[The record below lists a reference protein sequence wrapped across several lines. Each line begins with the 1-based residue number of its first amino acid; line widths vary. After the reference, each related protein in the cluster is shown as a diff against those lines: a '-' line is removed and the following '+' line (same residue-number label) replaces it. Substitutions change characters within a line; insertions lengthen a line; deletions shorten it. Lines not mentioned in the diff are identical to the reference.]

1 MKKVLAGLMVV
12 MALNSCNSQNHTT
25 VNGEKVMLE
34 EGLFALFQTTEGD
47 ILVQL
52 EMEKAPMT
60 VGNFVALAE
69 GKMPNGVKEDGTPFY
84 DGTIFHRVIP
94 DFMIQGGDP
103 NSKDLDRMNDGT
115 GGGAGKFFGIGREED
130 SNSWTI
136 PAEFNDKDHVK
147 GTLSMARSSNPNS
160 GSSQFFICHAAT
172 PQLNN
177 QYTVFGQ
184 VIEGLDVIDQIVY
197 SETPKKQNP
206 GYRGPDGDNPFEK
219 VEMKIKLSTRSEAI
233 KK

>member
-1 MKKVLAGLMVV
+1 MKKLLSILTIGVVFMSCAKEEKVAIISTKFGDMVV
-12 MALNSCNSQNHTT
+12 EFYDD
-25 VNGEKVMLE
+25 V
-34 EGLFALFQTTEGD
+34 
-47 ILVQL
+47 
-52 EMEKAPMT
+52 APMH
-60 VGNFVALAE
+60 VESFKILADE
-69 GKMPNGVKEDGTPFY
+69 GYFDGT
-84 DGTIFHRVIP
+84 TFHRVIP
-94 DFMIQGGDP
+94 GFVIQGGDP
-103 NSKDLDRMNDGT
+103 NSKDEDRMNDGT
-115 GGGAGKFFGIGREED
+115 GGRAGKFFGIGREED

-177 QYTVFGQ
+177 KYTVFGQ

-219 VEMKIKLSTRSEAI
+219 VEMKIKLSAKSEAI

>member
-1 MKKVLAGLMVV
+1 MNKLLSILTIGVVFMSCAKEEEVAIISTKFGDMVV
-12 MALNSCNSQNHTT
+12 EFYDD
-25 VNGEKVMLE
+25 V
-34 EGLFALFQTTEGD
+34 
-47 ILVQL
+47 
-52 EMEKAPMT
+52 APMHVESFKILT
-60 VGNFVALAE
+60 DE
-69 GKMPNGVKEDGTPFY
+69 GYFDGT
-84 DGTIFHRVIP
+84 TFHRVIP
-94 DFMIQGGDP
+94 GFVIQGGDP
-103 NSKDLDRMNDGT
+103 NSKDEDRMNDGT
-115 GGGAGKFFGIGREED
+115 GGRAGKFFGIGREED

-184 VIEGLDVIDQIVY
+184 VIEGLNVIDQIVY

-206 GYRGPDGDNPFEK
+206 GYRGPDGDNPYEK
-219 VEMKIKLSTRSEAI
+219 VEMKIKLSTKSEAI

>member
-1 MKKVLAGLMVV
+1 MNKLLSILTIGVVFMSCAKEEKVAIISTKFGDMVV
-12 MALNSCNSQNHTT
+12 EFYDD
-25 VNGEKVMLE
+25 V
-34 EGLFALFQTTEGD
+34 
-47 ILVQL
+47 
-52 EMEKAPMT
+52 APMH
-60 VGNFVALAE
+60 VESFKILADE
-69 GKMPNGVKEDGTPFY
+69 GYFDGT
-84 DGTIFHRVIP
+84 TFHRVIP
-94 DFMIQGGDP
+94 GFVIQGGDP
-103 NSKDLDRMNDGT
+103 NSKDEDRMNDGT
-115 GGGAGKFFGIGREED
+115 GGRAGKFFGIGREDD

-206 GYRGPDGDNPFEK
+206 GYRGPDGDNPFQK

>member
-1 MKKVLAGLMVV
+1 MNKLLSILTIGVVFMSCAKEEKVAIISTKFGDMVV
-12 MALNSCNSQNHTT
+12 EFYDD
-25 VNGEKVMLE
+25 V
-34 EGLFALFQTTEGD
+34 
-47 ILVQL
+47 
-52 EMEKAPMT
+52 APMH
-60 VGNFVALAE
+60 VESFKILADE
-69 GKMPNGVKEDGTPFY
+69 GYFDGT
-84 DGTIFHRVIP
+84 TFHRVIP
-94 DFMIQGGDP
+94 GFVIQGGDP
-103 NSKDLDRMNDGT
+103 NSKDEDRMNDGT
-115 GGGAGKFFGIGREED
+115 GGRAGKFFGIGREED

-184 VIEGLDVIDQIVY
+184 VIGGLDVIDQIVY

-219 VEMKIKLSTRSEAI
+219 VEMKIKLSARSEAI

>member
-1 MKKVLAGLMVV
+1 MNKLLSILTIGVVFMSCAKEEEVAIISTKFGDMVV
-12 MALNSCNSQNHTT
+12 EFYDD
-25 VNGEKVMLE
+25 V
-34 EGLFALFQTTEGD
+34 
-47 ILVQL
+47 
-52 EMEKAPMT
+52 APMHVESFKILT
-60 VGNFVALAE
+60 DE
-69 GKMPNGVKEDGTPFY
+69 GYFDGT
-84 DGTIFHRVIP
+84 TFHRVIP
-94 DFMIQGGDP
+94 GFVIQGGDP
-103 NSKDLDRMNDGT
+103 NSKDEDRMNDGT
-115 GGGAGKFFGIGREED
+115 GGRAGKFFGIGREED

-184 VIEGLDVIDQIVY
+184 VIEGLNVIDQIVY
-197 SETPKKQNP
+197 SETQKKQNP
-206 GYRGPDGDNPFEK
+206 GYRGPDGDNPYEK
-219 VEMKIKLSTRSEAI
+219 VEMKIKLSTKSEAI

>member
-1 MKKVLAGLMVV
+1 MNKLLSILTIGVVFMSCAKEEKVAIISTKFGDMVV
-12 MALNSCNSQNHTT
+12 EFYDD
-25 VNGEKVMLE
+25 V
-34 EGLFALFQTTEGD
+34 
-47 ILVQL
+47 
-52 EMEKAPMT
+52 APMH
-60 VGNFVALAE
+60 VESFKILADE
-69 GKMPNGVKEDGTPFY
+69 GYFDGT
-84 DGTIFHRVIP
+84 TFHRVIP
-94 DFMIQGGDP
+94 GFVIQGGDP
-103 NSKDLDRMNDGT
+103 NSKDEDRMNDGT
-115 GGGAGKFFGIGREED
+115 GGRAGKFFGIGREDD

-219 VEMKIKLSTRSEAI
+219 VEMKIKLSIRSEAI

>member
-1 MKKVLAGLMVV
+1 MNKLLSILTIGVVFMSCAKEEKVAIISTKFGDMVV
-12 MALNSCNSQNHTT
+12 EFYDD
-25 VNGEKVMLE
+25 V
-34 EGLFALFQTTEGD
+34 
-47 ILVQL
+47 
-52 EMEKAPMT
+52 APMH
-60 VGNFVALAE
+60 VESFKILADE
-69 GKMPNGVKEDGTPFY
+69 GFFDGT
-84 DGTIFHRVIP
+84 TFHRVIP
-94 DFMIQGGDP
+94 GFVIQGGDP
-103 NSKDLDRMNDGT
+103 NSKDEDRMNDGT
-115 GGGAGKFFGIGREED
+115 GGRAGKFFGIGREED

-219 VEMKIKLSTRSEAI
+219 VEMTIKLSTKSEAI